1 MTPSLTHAATLTC
14 CGGVTGGFCEG
25 YYLHIFSICH
35 LADFFI
41 YFWRFYST
49 HSIWVGSVTC
59 ILFCLKSET
68 LTNLLTVLAKA
79 WHYVCVTIRGDL
91 FISNTM
97 HFMVYKRTEQ
107 VNDCTKYSLYRARIC
122 KRKEPRSIHSEESIL
137 GLLKRFTNTGSDLH
151 TQS

>member
-1 MTPSLTHAATLTC
+1 MILSLTHEATYTC
-14 CGGVTGGFCEG
+14 CSGVTGVFCEG

-35 LADFFI
+35 LAVFFYKLLKI
-41 YFWRFYST
+41 LQYTQYMSRLRN
-49 HSIWVGSVTC
+49 